1 MLPKSCATST
11 AAWTGTERSHWLV
24 TDAKLK
30 RQLRASTVVAISLLP
45 LDLLELRWLFDH
57 EAHLPCCSYLHGTRI
72 HKYGHYLPG

>member
-1 MLPKSCATST
+1 MLPKFCAVST
-11 AAWTGTERSHWLV
+11 AAWTGTGRSHWLA
-24 TDAKLK
+24 TDTQLK
-30 RQLRASTVVAISLLP
+30 RQLRASTVVAISLFS